1 MIPAPLTTSKRLSRQ
16 TSSSVPMKAR
26 EFLVGQVLV
35 LVVFATFLGFST
47 AYLRSTL
54 CIEGGTVIGFPM
66 YFLAHCY
73 ASVPGGALG
82 PAQFVL
88 ASLLFDVVFWYLLS
102 TALILVGLAV
112 YRRLRVRSTP

>member
-1 MIPAPLTTSKRLSRQ
+1 
-16 TSSSVPMKAR
+16 MKAR

-35 LVVFATFLGFST
+35 LVVFAMLLGLST
-47 AYLRSTL
+47 AYLRSTM

-66 YFLAHCY
+66 YFLAQCY
-73 ASVPGGALG
+73 ASVSGGALG

-102 TALILVGLAV
+102 TVLVLVDLAV
-112 YRRLRVRSTP
+112 YRRLRVRPMP